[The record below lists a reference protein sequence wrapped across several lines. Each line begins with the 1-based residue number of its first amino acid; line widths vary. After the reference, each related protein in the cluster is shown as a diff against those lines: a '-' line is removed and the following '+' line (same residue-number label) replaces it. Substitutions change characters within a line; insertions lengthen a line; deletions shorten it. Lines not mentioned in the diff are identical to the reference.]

1 MGSLAK
7 IERPFGVV
15 LIAVANLLIY
25 VAVVAY
31 ALSNYFAPHTSMY
44 DGAAAS
50 MAAEFYAGLIVTY
63 SIVGIIGVLGLL
75 VRWRSL
81 RELARARA
89 NNRLGVRMCDLL
101 NNCHLLLLSSHIHSC
116 GISPLQNHIH
126 IILRQKENL
135 SFRKVNCHA
144 HCWVWVWDKTLP
156 LNTHSLSCC
165 FNNYWVRDEC
175 VLAKRR
181 IFWYSFRCRFWFDKS
196 CNDKSALV

>member
-1 MGSLAK
+1 MAK

-50 MAAEFYAGLIVTY
+50 MAGEFYAGLIVTY

-81 RELARARA
+81 RELAMIGWA
-89 NNRLGVRMCDLL
+89 
-101 NNCHLLLLSSHIHSC
+101 
-116 GISPLQNHIH
+116 
-126 IILRQKENL
+126 
-135 SFRKVNCHA
+135 F
-144 HCWVWVWDKTLP
+144 
-156 LNTHSLSCC
+156 
-165 FNNYWVRDEC
+165 EC
-175 VLAKRR
+175 V
-181 IFWYSFRCRFWFDKS
+181 IFSIIAIFYYYQVIFIAV
-196 CNDKSALV
+196 ALILFKIISILYFARKKT